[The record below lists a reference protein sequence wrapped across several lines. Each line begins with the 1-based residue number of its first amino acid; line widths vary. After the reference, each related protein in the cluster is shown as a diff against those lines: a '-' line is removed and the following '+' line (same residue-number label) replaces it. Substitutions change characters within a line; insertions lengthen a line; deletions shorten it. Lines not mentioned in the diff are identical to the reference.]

1 MSEKVVAIIQGRMSS
16 TRLPGKILAEI
27 EGRPMLQRV
36 YERVS
41 RAQLVNHVLFATSDH
56 PSDDV
61 VAEFCARQGLP
72 YVRGNLYDVLDR
84 YYQAARAAEAT
95 IIVRVTADCPL
106 IDPQLI
112 DEAITALKTGGYD
125 FTCNRLPPPWHR
137 TYPIGLDVEVC
148 TFAAL
153 ERAWKEASQPHQRE
167 HVMPYFYEGSA
178 LQPIASGMES
188 GVSPRGFRLALL
200 HAPTDYG
207 HYRWTVDTAE
217 DLEFVRRIFSH
228 FGGRDDFSWQDVLVL
243 LERHPELMAINAG
256 ISHKT
261 LYDIDPR
268 MGKV

>member
-1 MSEKVVAIIQGRMSS
+1 MNDKVVAIIQGRMSS

-41 RAQLVNHVLFATSDH
+41 RARRVDRVLFATSDH

-61 VAEFCARQGLP
+61 AAEFCARQGIP

-95 IIVRVTADCPL
+95 IIVRITADCPL

-112 DEAITALKTGGYD
+112 DEAIAALQAGGYD
-125 FTCNRLPPPWHR
+125 FVCNRLPPPWHR

-167 HVMPYFYEGSA
+167 HVMPYFYEGSTLRPTA
-178 LQPIASGMES
+178 PGMEI

-200 HAPTDYG
+200 HAPADYG

-228 FGGRDDFSWQDVLVL
+228 FGARDDFSWQEVLAL

-256 ISHKT
+256 VTHKT